1 MATPKTESELLN
13 NVFQDNQADGSIT
26 ASDMRDFVA
35 STRYLSPLGWEF
47 RYDSQ
52 YTQGSPLTLTDGVN
66 TGVTFTDNP
75 GEDLRYPST
84 FPELW
89 NQGTQRLDIAGF
101 TNGFGIVRFSL
112 LGTYIGGTIPH
123 LDFSIDV
130 GSDPAAPIGTGGD
143 INIIYTGSQVFTKA
157 GSGIQGFNWVIP
169 LFGGADF
176 VTNGGKFI
184 LKADG
189 ADVDVWQIAI
199 TAGATLV
206 PNPAGEG

>member
-1 MATPKTESELLN
+1 MATEKTLADLLN
-13 NVFQDNQADGSIT
+13 ITFRDNQADGSIT
-26 ASDMRDFVA
+26 ASDMRDLIA
-35 STRYLSPLGWEF
+35 SVPYLTALGWEF

-66 TGVTFTDNP
+66 T
-75 GEDLRYPST
+75 
-84 FPELW
+84 
-89 NQGTQRLDIAGF
+89 DIAGF